1 MTQGHA
7 TTYRVELLAA
17 AGLFSIGGAAIKAC
31 QMTSWQVASFRSL
44 VAAAAVLILLPS
56 ARRGWSWRTAAVG
69 VAYAATMVLFVLSN
83 KLTTAANTIF
93 LQSTAPLYIVLLGP
107 WLLKEPITRRDLGF
121 MATLAVGMGLFFVGA
136 QSTYATAPDPT
147 LGNILGVA
155 SGLCW
160 AATIVGLR
168 GLGRGGSTSEGS
180 TAAVALGNLLAGI
193 LVLPLALPVV
203 SARPLDWGLIAVLGV
218 FQIGLAYVFLTR
230 GVRGVPAL
238 EASLLLLVEPIL
250 SPFWAWLV
258 HGEQPTSWAILGG
271 AIIVAATAVNTLL
284 GSRRRGTGV
293 RIRGSG

>member
-7 TTYRVELLAA
+7 TTYRIELLAA

-136 QSTYATAPDPT
+136 QPTYATAPDPT

-180 TAAVALGNLLAGI
+180 TAAVAFGNLLAGV
-193 LVLPLALPVV
+193 LVLPMAFPVV
-203 SARPLDWGLIAVLGV
+203 SARPLDWALIAVLGV

-258 HGEQPTSWAILGG
+258 HGETPTTWAILGG
-271 AIIVAATAVNTLL
+271 VIIVAATAVNTLL
-284 GSRRRGTGV
+284 GSWRRGPL